1 MGEGSEH
8 VSTPDDDELWKP
20 HRGIYV
26 VIEVRGALGDRIHEL
41 QRRIDP
47 KLANHGLPHL
57 TLVGSSG
64 LGPIA
69 FRTEP
74 SIVRRALDP
83 IAESTSPF
91 TASLGRPLQFMQTD
105 IVVLP
110 LDPHGALR
118 TLHERIG
125 SSGLKFARPRFAFT
139 PHVTLNFYR
148 TLTPAQRSELLAF
161 RTEEPLAVDHLVC
174 TLTEEPSPRRRLFEL
189 TLSGNTG

>member
-1 MGEGSEH
+1 MGEGRGH

-26 VIEVRGALGDRIHEL
+26 VIEVRGELGARIHDL

-47 KLANHGLPHL
+47 KLANHGLPHV

-74 SIVRRALDP
+74 SIVRQALGP
-83 IAESTSPF
+83 IVASTSPF
-91 TASLGRPLQFMQTD
+91 ESTLGRPVQFMQTD

-118 TLHERIG
+118 ALHERIG
-125 SSGLKFARPRFAFT
+125 SSGLTFGRPRFAFT
-139 PHVTLNFYR
+139 PHVTLSFYR

-161 RTEEPLAVDHLVC
+161 RTEEPLVVDHLVC

-189 TLSGNTG
+189 ELSGRVA